1 MEQKTVLQVKDI
13 NKSFGEVHVLK
24 GVNFSITSGEIHALM
39 GENGAGKSTIIKII
53 SGVYTKD
60 SGEIFMDGKEV
71 DFADPKVAMDAGIR
85 VIHQEINMVKTLTVA
100 ENIFLGNYPK
110 TKRGGI
116 DWKVLNAKAEEVMS
130 VLGESINVQEKVER
144 VSIAEQQMIEIAKA
158 LSVEPKILIMDEPT
172 AALNDQETEKLFEV
186 LDRLK
191 KQGVSIIY
199 ITHRFSEVYRLADT
213 VTVMRDGETVDTLP
227 IKEIDDNVLVSLM
240 VGEEKN
246 AQFIKKKMSIGE
258 ELFKI
263 EGLNAAPVLKNI
275 DLKIHRGEIV
285 VVFGVVGAGQT
296 ELCRAIFGAME
307 IDEGSLWLHGKKINV
322 KNIEEACKMGIGYVS
337 DDRKS
342 EGIVPLLS
350 VQENICMPAYPGKL
364 SNRAGFIKRK
374 MAKDVAQVYYDKLQ
388 VKSAGMG
395 QQIGSLSGGNQQKG
409 LICRWLANDVKLLIL
424 NMPTRGVDV
433 GARAEIYRAM
443 EELAEQ
449 GVAVLTVSQEMP
461 EVLGI
466 ADTIYVMHEGEMAA
480 CIDRKDATQEL
491 LMKHALG
498 IGVGRTN
505 HDKES
510 D

>member
-1 MEQKTVLQVKDI
+1 MKKKTVLQVKDI

-24 GVNFSITSGEIHALM
+24 GVNFSIIEGEIHALM

-60 SGEIFMDGKEV
+60 SGGISIDNNDIDFSNPKE
-71 DFADPKVAMDAGIR
+71 AMEAGIR

-110 TKRGGI
+110 TKYGKV
-116 DWKVLNAKAEEVMS
+116 DWKTLNAKAEEVMNI
-130 VLGESINVQEKVER
+130 LGEKINVREKVEK

-172 AALNDQETEKLFEV
+172 AALNDQETDKLFEV

-191 KQGVSIIY
+191 KKGVSIIY

-213 VTVMRDGETVDTLP
+213 VTVMRDGETVSTLP
-227 IKEIDDNVLVSLM
+227 ISKIDDDVLVSLM
-240 VGEEKN
+240 VGQEKN
-246 AQFIKKKMSIGE
+246 AKFIKKQMDIGE

-263 EGLNAAPVLKNI
+263 EGLTAAQKLKNI
-275 DLKIHRGEIV
+275 NLKIHRGEIV
-285 VVFGVVGAGQT
+285 VIFGVVGAGQT
-296 ELCRAIFGAME
+296 ELCRAIFGDISFE
-307 IDEGSLWLHGKKINV
+307 EGSLWLHGQRINI

-342 EGIVPLLS
+342 EGIIPLLS
-350 VQENICMPAYPGKL
+350 VWENICIPAYPRKL
-364 SNRAGFIKRK
+364 SNKFGFINNKFVR
-374 MAKDVAQVYYDKLQ
+374 QVSKKYYDKLQ
-388 VKSAGMG
+388 IKSAGMG
-395 QQIGSLSGGNQQKG
+395 QKIGSLSGGNQQKG
-409 LICRWLANDVKLLIL
+409 LISRWLANDVRLLIL

-433 GARAEIYRAM
+433 GARAEIYRIM
-443 EELAEQ
+443 EELAQQ

-466 ADTIYVMHEGEMAA
+466 ADTIYVMHEGEITA
-480 CIDRKDATQEL
+480 CIEKENATQEL
-491 LMKHALG
+491 LMKYALG
-498 IGVGRTN
+498 IGVRGSN
-505 HDKES
+505 YDKKS
-510 D
+510 S